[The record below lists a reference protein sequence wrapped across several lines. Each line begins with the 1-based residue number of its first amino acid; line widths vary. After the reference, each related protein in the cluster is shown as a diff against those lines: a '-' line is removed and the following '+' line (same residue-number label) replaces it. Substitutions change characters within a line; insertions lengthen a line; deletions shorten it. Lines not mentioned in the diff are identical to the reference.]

1 MVSCMV
7 LGMDVS
13 SGHLANVNKSGDRC
27 VSLAPNLITGLQAH
41 ELLFMSCGNPMTLR
55 TSVLKGR
62 GGF

>member
-13 SGHLANVNKSGDRC
+13 SGHLADVNKSGDRHI
-27 VSLAPNLITGLQAH
+27 SLAPNLITGSQAH
-41 ELLFMSCGNPMTLR
+41 ELLFLSCGDPMTLR

-62 GGF
+62 